1 MKKTTQILQSVIILM
16 FTAFA
21 FTSCVKKDY
30 DDLSTAN
37 VDPDLQVTHT
47 IKQLQGFATGS
58 VGVLITSDVIVA
70 GVVTGDDLSGNI
82 YKKLILQQDS
92 SGIAIQLDVTNFN
105 TEYPT
110 GRRVFVKC
118 KGLYIA
124 NNGGNYEL
132 GISPTSPVGRIPAGL
147 APKYLVKGMWGQYII
162 PKVYQLNYNVPTNTL
177 VTFNNVEFASPD
189 YGVAYAATSPAN
201 LTFED
206 CNTPNPNTLILYSS
220 TYATFA
226 LAKTPVGKGSITGVY
241 TVYNTAG
248 ELQIR
253 DTNDVKMT
261 GLRCD
266 GSTGIP
272 TLMTLDSIRLLD
284 PGAGNLISLPGD
296 KKIIVTVTSNYATA
310 MLTGAGKN
318 IYVQDNKAGI
328 QIRFTAAH
336 TFAIGTKLEINVSGM
351 ELSTYSGVLQINNVP
366 LGNAT
371 AIGTGSVTPRTTTIA
386 DININYNT
394 WESQVVKIDNVTIT
408 GSGIYSGA
416 NTLTD
421 ATGTIELY
429 TTSGATFASTA
440 YPTGIVSVT
449 GILIEYNGTKEILI
463 RDVTDVH

>member
-1 MKKTTQILQSVIILM
+1 MKKTTQILHSVIILM

-30 DDLSTAN
+30 DDLTTAN

-47 IKQLQGFATGS
+47 IKQLQGFATS
-58 VGVLITSDVIVA
+58 AVGVLITSDVIVA

-92 SGIAIQLDVTNFN
+92 SGISIQLDVTNFN

-110 GRRVFVKC
+110 GRHVFVKC

-147 APKYLVKGMWGQYII
+147 APRYLVKGKWGQFIT
-162 PKVYQLNYNVPTNTL
+162 PKIYQLNDNVPTNTL
-177 VTFNNVEFASPD
+177 VTFNNVEFAAGNN
-189 YGVAYAATSPAN
+189 GVAYAATSPAN
-201 LTFED
+201 LTLED
-206 CNTPNPNTLILYSS
+206 CAAIPHTLILYSS

-226 LAKTPVGKGSITGVY
+226 LTKTPVGKGSITGIY
-241 TVYNTAG
+241 TVYNNAG

-253 DTNDVKMT
+253 DTNDLNMKS
-261 GLRCD
+261 LRCD

-272 TLMTLDSIRLLD
+272 TLMAMDSIRLLD
-284 PGAGNLISLPGD
+284 PGAGNLIYLPGD
-296 KKIIVTVTSNYATA
+296 KKIIVTVTSNYATL

-429 TTSGATFASTA
+429 TTSGATFASAA